1 MHICK
6 IHIFN
11 YVSVHTCTHT
21 QTYWQIHTD
30 TYLCMFA
37 SKLKKKVSLALKKPS
52 GVAINHLF
60 KKNFIII
67 SFEAL
72 VDVNQQVYVEKIY
85 NCEYKCYLEKL
96 NTEWGKN

>member
-11 YVSVHTCTHT
+11 YGCTHMHT
-21 QTYWQIHTD
+21 HTD
-30 TYLCMFA
+30 ILANKYRYLLVYVCQPI
-37 SKLKKKVSLALKKPS
+37 KKKVSLALKKPS

-67 SFEAL
+67 HFEAL
-72 VDVNQQVYVEKIY
+72 VDVN
-85 NCEYKCYLEKL
+85 
-96 NTEWGKN
+96 